1 MTIWYRIAFTWWC
14 VISHLGY
21 FEVRFKIA
29 NITHALPVPVHRQ
42 TDFTPKRVVVSRLHD
57 AGARFRTGMKF
68 SPRYNN
74 RCKLT
79 PRWLAHTRNF
89 VGYHVN
95 KCRVMWE
102 GTGRSELAPARK
114 SPQCHVNTLRSQ
126 VKISLLLLF
135 VAWKSALKHFS
146 SLSSLHTCVYIKWI
160 SRIRYPWDTT
170 ILTRMTTL
178 GKRAAVTWWGQT
190 IV

>member
-1 MTIWYRIAFTWWC
+1 MFLTQNPQSTVYIRTPEPPWSRRSVSRWKISNFKLFFTWENSDRREFYTGMTIWYRIAFTWWC

-68 SPRYNN
+68 SPRYYN

-79 PRWLAHTRNF
+79 PRWLAHTRHF

-95 KCRVMWE
+95 KCKAMWK
-102 GTGRSELAPARK
+102 GTRSKWTRAGAKVAPVSSK
-114 SPQCHVNTLRSQ
+114 DP
-126 VKISLLLLF
+126 KIS
-135 VAWKSALKHFS
+135 
-146 SLSSLHTCVYIKWI
+146 
-160 SRIRYPWDTT
+160 R
-170 ILTRMTTL
+170 
-178 GKRAAVTWWGQT
+178 
-190 IV
+190 

>member
-21 FEVRFKIA
+21 FAVRFKIA

-68 SPRYNN
+68 SPRYYN

-79 PRWLAHTRNF
+79 PRWLAHTRHF

-95 KCRVMWE
+95 KCKAMWK
-102 GTGRSELAPARK
+102 GTRSKWTRAGAKVAPVSSK
-114 SPQCHVNTLRSQ
+114 DP
-126 VKISLLLLF
+126 KISRKDFTSPPFCCMKISAQTFLLN
-135 VAWKSALKHFS
+135 
-146 SLSSLHTCVYIKWI
+146 
-160 SRIRYPWDTT
+160 RYLPFIHVFT
-170 ILTRMTTL
+170 
-178 GKRAAVTWWGQT
+178 
-190 IV
+190 